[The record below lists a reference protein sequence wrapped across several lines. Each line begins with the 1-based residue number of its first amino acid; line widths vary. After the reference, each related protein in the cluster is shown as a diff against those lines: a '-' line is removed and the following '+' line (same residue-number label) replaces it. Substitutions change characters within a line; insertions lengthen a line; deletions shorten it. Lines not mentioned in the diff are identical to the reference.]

1 VETGGIAARFVR
13 RHAPNESAALRNG
26 GRICE
31 TAGMIDD
38 ALELNDG
45 ETLRADICIIGAGAA
60 GITMAVELAGTGVTV
75 LLLESGGLSP
85 EADTQRLYE
94 GSVADERL
102 HSPLHRYRER
112 RFGGSTTIWG
122 GRCIPFDPIDF
133 ERRDYIADSGWPFGR
148 EELLPFYPRAN
159 RLCEAG
165 EFAYSAGEAFQRPLA
180 PMLDG
185 FHSDHFSTD
194 TLERFSC
201 PTDFGARYRRHLQ
214 EAPNV
219 RVLLH
224 ANLTELSFHPNG
236 EAVESVTA
244 QTLGGKKFRVHAT
257 QVVLAM
263 GGLEIPRLLL
273 ANRAMWS
280 HGLGNQHDVVG
291 RFYMCHIAGTVG
303 TLKQPGA
310 DRVYHSYDI
319 SNEGIYCRRR
329 LALTAETQRSMRL
342 GNFVGR
348 LHHPRITEPTHRTA
362 VLSALQMAKG
372 LISYEYGKRLHGE
385 EQIKFSMW
393 MSHLRNVVTRPHELL
408 AFGHHMLR
416 DRVLAGRK
424 FPSII
429 VKSTAG
435 HYSLDFHAEQ
445 EPVAASRVSLGSA
458 ADALGIQ
465 QLRVDWKYSAG
476 DITTVREAI
485 RLFAQDIQ
493 RSSIGVFEY
502 DPASIELEMSRYG
515 AYGGHHLGTARMGA
529 DPRTSVVDADCR
541 IHGLRNL
548 YVAGGAVFPTSSQAN
563 PTLTIVALALR
574 LAARVASATRSVRP
588 EVIVAAGEVAR

>member
-1 VETGGIAARFVR
+1 V
-13 RHAPNESAALRNG
+13 ALRNG

-31 TAGMIDD
+31 TGRMIDD

-45 ETLRADICIIGAGAA
+45 EALEADVCIIGAGAA
-60 GITMAVELAGTGVTV
+60 GITLAVELAGTGVRV
-75 LLLESGGLSP
+75 LLLESGGLKS
-85 EADTQRLYE
+85 EEDTQRLYE
-94 GSVADERL
+94 GSVANERL
-102 HSPLHRYRER
+102 HSPVHRYRER

-133 ERRDYIADSGWPFGR
+133 EARDYIADSGWPFR
-148 EELLPFYPRAN
+148 RDELMPFYARAN

-165 EFAYSAGEAFQRPLA
+165 EFAYRAGEAFQRPLP
-180 PMLDG
+180 PMVDG

-201 PTDFGARYRRHLQ
+201 PTDFGARYMRRLQ
-214 EAPNV
+214 EAANV

-236 EAVESVTA
+236 EAVEAVIA
-244 QTLGGKKFRVHAT
+244 HTLGGKKFHVKAA

-273 ANRAMWS
+273 ANRAKWS
-280 HGLGNQHDVVG
+280 QGVGNQQDVVG

-310 DRVYHSYDI
+310 DRVYHGYDI

-329 LALTAETQRSMRL
+329 LALTAETQRRL
-342 GNFVGR
+342 RIGNFVGR
-348 LHHPRITEPTHRTA
+348 LHHPRITEPAHRTA
-362 VLSALQMAKG
+362 VLSALQLAKG

-385 EQIKFSMW
+385 EQVKFGTW
-393 MSHLRNVVTRPHELL
+393 MRHLRNVVMGPHELL

-416 DRVLAGRK
+416 DRVLAARK

-429 VKSTAG
+429 VKSSAG

-445 EPVAASRVSLGSA
+445 EPAAASRVSLGSGR
-458 ADALGIQ
+458 DALGIQ
-465 QLRVDWKYSAG
+465 QLQVDWRYTAG
-476 DITTVREAI
+476 DIVTVREAI
-485 RLFAQDIQ
+485 SLFAQDIQ
-493 RSSIGVFEY
+493 RSNIGVFEY

-515 AYGGHHLGTARMGA
+515 AYGGHHLGTTRMGS
-529 DPRTSVVDADCR
+529 DPRTSVVGADCR

-548 YVAGGAVFPTSSQAN
+548 YVAGGSVFPTSSQAN

-574 LAARVASATRSVRP
+574 LAAQLSKLSRSVRP
-588 EVIVAAGEVAR
+588 EVIVSADEVAL